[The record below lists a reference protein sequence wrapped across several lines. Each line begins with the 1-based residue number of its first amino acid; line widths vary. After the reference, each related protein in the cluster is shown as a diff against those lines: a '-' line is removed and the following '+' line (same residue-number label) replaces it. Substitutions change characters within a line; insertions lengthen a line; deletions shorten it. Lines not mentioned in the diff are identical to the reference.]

1 MASGRQQSG
10 GNGGPWIGRPLPRF
24 EDLRLVRGAGRYTD
38 DISIPGEVFAAFAR
52 SPHAHAVIERID
64 ATIARAMPGVLA
76 VLTGQDYLAEGYGG
90 FAQGAVSA
98 DAVEWKRGAFVASLG
113 HMVHDKPHIP
123 FAVDKARFPGEPVA
137 MVVAQTREQAR
148 DAAEALEVL
157 YTILPAV
164 VDGPTALKPGA
175 PQLWD
180 EVPGNLALDADVNDR
195 TGVAQ
200 AFASA
205 AHVVEERFRS
215 QRTVTAQMEPRA
227 ALGQYD
233 AATGHYLLTTGCQ
246 GAHRMRAGLCAAM
259 KLTPDRLRVVVPD
272 VGGGFGTRT
281 NTYTEQLGVL
291 WAARVVGR
299 PVKWTGDRNEC
310 FLTDYQGRDSVTHA
324 RLAFDASGRIL
335 AYDVEIIS
343 NIGAH
348 MVTYTPLHNGWR
360 VGTTVYDI
368 PKAGV
373 RLLGAMSNTVPIAPY
388 RGAGRPEAT
397 LVIERLLD
405 MAAQDMGIDR
415 VELRR
420 RNMIGR
426 AALPYRSA
434 SGLTY
439 DSGDFFGNLDRA
451 LDLSD
456 WSGFEARRLAA
467 QKRGKLAGL
476 GLANYIETPV
486 GAPHERVEIA
496 INPEGR
502 VELVVGT
509 QTTGQGH
516 ETSFAQA
523 IADLVGVTPYD
534 VKLIYGDTALVES
547 GGGTH
552 SDRSMRLAGALM
564 VEASDAVV
572 AQGKLVAAALLE
584 VPAAEVTFEDGFFQT
599 TRNNRRFD
607 IFDLAR
613 AIAGNPAVPEEL
625 RVPLAAK
632 KTLNGRIPAHP
643 TGCAVCEVEIDP
655 ETGEIE
661 MIQYATIDDAGQP
674 VNPLIL
680 HGQVHGGVVQGAGP
694 ALGEGVAYD
703 PDSGQVLT
711 GSFMD
716 YAMPRASMFP
726 MFKVDI
732 TEDAT
737 RGNPLRIKGG
747 GEGGTTPASAVIMN
761 AVLHALAPVGVR
773 HLDMPATPERVWA
786 AINAAKAK

>member
-1 MASGRQQSG
+1 M
-10 GNGGPWIGRPLPRF
+10 
-24 EDLRLVRGAGRYTD
+24 RGAGRYTD
-38 DISIPGEVFAAFAR
+38 DVSAPGQVYAAFAR
-52 SPHAHAVIERID
+52 SPHAHAAILRID
-64 ATIARAMPGVLA
+64 STVAAAMPGVLA
-76 VLTGQDYLAEGYGG
+76 VLTGADYIAAGFGG
-90 FAQGAVSA
+90 FAQGVVSA
-98 DAVEWKRGAFVASLG
+98 DAVDWKRGAFMTSMG
-113 HMVHDKPHIP
+113 HLVHDKPHLP
-123 FAVDKARFPGEPVA
+123 FAIDKARFPGEPVA
-137 MVVAQTREQAR
+137 MVIAQTREQAR
-148 DAAEALEVL
+148 DAAEAIDVT
-157 YTILPAV
+157 YDILPAV
-164 VDGPTALKPGA
+164 VDGPTALTPGA

-180 EVPGNLALDADVNDR
+180 DVPGNLTLDADVNDR
-195 TGVAQ
+195 TGVAE

-227 ALGQYD
+227 SLGEYD
-233 AATGHYLLTTGCQ
+233 AASGNYQLTTGCQ
-246 GAHRMRAGLCAAM
+246 GAHRMRMSVCAAM
-259 KLTPDRLRVVVPD
+259 NLPQDRLRVVAPD

-281 NTYTEQLGVL
+281 NSYTEQLGVL
-291 WAARVVGR
+291 WAAKIVGR

-324 RLAFDASGRIL
+324 KLALDATGKIL

-373 RLLGAMSNTVPIAPY
+373 RLLGAMTNTVPIAPY

-397 LVIERLLD
+397 LVLERLLD
-405 MAAQDMGIDR
+405 MAASDMGIDR

-420 RNMIGR
+420 RNMIAQ

-456 WSGFEARRLAA
+456 WNGFEARRVAALA
-467 QKRGKLAGL
+467 RGKLAGI

-486 GAPHERVEIA
+486 GAPHERVELA
-496 INPEGR
+496 VNPEGR

-516 ETSFAQA
+516 ETSFAQVV
-523 IADLVGVTPYD
+523 ADLMGVTPYD

-547 GGGTH
+547 GGGSH

-564 VEASDAVV
+564 VEASETVI
-572 AQGKLVAAALLE
+572 AQARLVAAALLE
-584 VPAAEVTFEDGFFQT
+584 VAPSAVNFEDGFFQT
-599 TRNNRRFD
+599 IGNNRRFD

-613 AIAGNPAVPEEL
+613 AVADNAALPEDL

-655 ETGEIE
+655 ETGEVE

-694 ALGEGVAYD
+694 ALSEGVAYD
-703 PDSGQVLT
+703 ADSGQVLT

-716 YAMPRASMFP
+716 YAMPRAAMFP
-726 MFKVDI
+726 MFKVDL

-737 RGNPLRIKGG
+737 RGNALRIKGG

-786 AINAAKAK
+786 AINAAKA

>member
-1 MASGRQQSG
+1 MAKADQKGG

-38 DISIPGEVFAAFAR
+38 DVSLPGEVFAAFTR
-52 SPHAHAVIERID
+52 SPHAHAVIRNID
-64 ATIARAMPGVLA
+64 ATTARAMPGVLL
-76 VLTGQDYLAEGYGG
+76 VLTGEDYIAAGFGG
-90 FAQGAVSA
+90 FAQGVVSA
-98 DAVEWKRGAFVASLG
+98 DAVEWKRPAFMASMG
-113 HMVHDKPHIP
+113 HLVHDKPHIP
-123 FAVDKARFPGEPVA
+123 FAVGKARFPGEPVA

-148 DAAEALEVL
+148 DAAEAVEVT
-157 YTILPAV
+157 YDVLPAV
-164 VDGPTALKPGA
+164 VDGPTALAPGA
-175 PQLWD
+175 PALWD
-180 EVPGNLALDADVNDR
+180 DVPGNLALDADVNDR
-195 TGVAQ
+195 AGVAE

-205 AHVVEERFRS
+205 AHIVEESFRS

-227 ALGQYD
+227 ALGEYD
-233 AATGHYLLTTGCQ
+233 AASGNYLLTTGCQ
-246 GAHRMRAGLCAAM
+246 GAHRMRMAICAAM
-259 KLTPDRLRVVVPD
+259 NLPQERLRVVVPD

-281 NTYTEQLGVL
+281 NSYTEQLGVL
-291 WAARVVGR
+291 WAAKIVGR

-310 FLTDYQGRDSVTHA
+310 FLTDYQGRDSVT
-324 RLAFDASGRIL
+324 RGKLALDANGRIL
-335 AYDVEIIS
+335 AYDVEIVS

-405 MAAQDMGIDR
+405 MAASDLGIDR
-415 VELRR
+415 IELRR

-439 DSGDFFGNLDRA
+439 DSGDFLGNMDRA
-451 LDLSD
+451 IDLGD

-467 QKRGKLAGL
+467 LGRGKLAGV

-486 GAPHERVEIA
+486 GAPHERVELA
-496 INPEGR
+496 VNPEGR

-516 ETSFAQA
+516 ETSFAQVV
-523 IADLVGVTPYD
+523 ADLMGVTPYD

-547 GGGTH
+547 GGGSH

-564 VEASDAVV
+564 VEASDAVI

-584 VPAAEVTFEDGFFQT
+584 VSAGEVSFEDGFFQT
-599 TRNNRRFD
+599 TRNNQRLD

-613 AIAGNPAVPEEL
+613 AIAANPALPDEL
-625 RVPLAAK
+625 RMPLAAK

-661 MIQYATIDDAGQP
+661 MIQYATIDDSGQP

-716 YAMPRASMFP
+716 YAMPRAAMFP
-726 MFKVDI
+726 MFKVDL

-761 AVLHALAPVGVR
+761 AVLHALAPLGVR

-786 AINAAKAK
+786 AIKAAKA

>member
-1 MASGRQQSG
+1 MANGHQKSIA
-10 GNGGPWIGRPLPRF
+10 GNGPWIGRPLPRF

-38 DISIPGEVFAAFAR
+38 DVSLPGEVFAAFAR
-52 SPHAHAVIERID
+52 SPHAHALIVHID
-64 ATIARAMPGVLA
+64 SAAARAMPGVLL
-76 VLTGQDYLAEGYGG
+76 VLTGEDYIAAGFGG
-90 FAQGAVSA
+90 FAQGVVSA
-98 DAVEWKRGAFVASLG
+98 DAVEWKRPAFMASMG
-113 HMVHDKPHIP
+113 HLVHDKPHIP
-123 FAVDKARFPGEPVA
+123 FAVGKARFPGEPVA

-148 DAAEALEVL
+148 DAAEAIEVA
-157 YTILPAV
+157 YEILPAV
-164 VDGPTALKPGA
+164 VDGPTALAPGA
-175 PQLWD
+175 PLLWD
-180 EVPGNLALDADVNDR
+180 DVPGNLAVDADVNDR
-195 TGVAQ
+195 TGVAE
-200 AFASA
+200 AFACA
-205 AHVVEERFRS
+205 AHVVEESFRS

-227 ALGQYD
+227 ALGDYD
-233 AATGHYLLTTGCQ
+233 PATDNYLLISGCQ
-246 GAHRMRAGLCAAM
+246 GAHRMRMSICAAM
-259 KLTPDRLRVVVPD
+259 KLPQAQLRVVVPD

-281 NTYTEQLGVL
+281 NSYTEQLGVL
-291 WAARVVGR
+291 WAAKIVGR

-310 FLTDYQGRDSVTHA
+310 FLTDYQGRDSVT
-324 RLAFDASGRIL
+324 RGKLALDATGRIL
-335 AYDVEIIS
+335 AYDVKIIS

-397 LVIERLLD
+397 LVLERLLD

-415 VELRR
+415 VDLRR
-420 RNMIGR
+420 RNMIAR

-439 DSGDFFGNLDRA
+439 DSGDFFGNLNRA
-451 LDLSD
+451 LELAD
-456 WSGFEARRLAA
+456 WSGFEARRVAA
-467 QKRGKLAGL
+467 QGRGKLAGI

-486 GAPHERVEIA
+486 GAPHERVELA
-496 INPEGR
+496 VNPDGC

-516 ETSFAQA
+516 ETSFAQVV
-523 IADLVGVTPYD
+523 ADLMGVTPYD

-547 GGGTH
+547 GGGSH

-564 VEASDAVV
+564 VEASDAVID
-572 AQGKLVAAALLE
+572 QGKLVAAALME
-584 VPAAEVTFEDGFFQT
+584 VPVAEVSFEDGFFQT
-599 TRNNRRFD
+599 IRNNQRFD

-613 AIAGNPAVPEEL
+613 AIAGNPALPEEL
-625 RVPLAAK
+625 RIPLGAK
-632 KTLNGRIPAHP
+632 KTFNGRIPAHP

-655 ETGEIE
+655 ETGELE

-786 AINAAKAK
+786 AIQAAKA

>member
-1 MASGRQQSG
+1 MAKADQKGG

-38 DISIPGEVFAAFAR
+38 DVSLPGEVFAAFAR
-52 SPHAHAVIERID
+52 SPHAHAVIRNID
-64 ATIARAMPGVLA
+64 ATTARAMPGVLL
-76 VLTGQDYLAEGYGG
+76 VLTGEDYIAAGFGG
-90 FAQGAVSA
+90 FAQGVVSA
-98 DAVEWKRGAFVASLG
+98 DAVEWKRPAFMASMG
-113 HMVHDKPHIP
+113 HLVHDKPHIP
-123 FAVDKARFPGEPVA
+123 FAVGKARFPGEPVA

-148 DAAEALEVL
+148 DAAEAVEVT
-157 YTILPAV
+157 YDVLPAV
-164 VDGPTALKPGA
+164 VDGPTALAPGA
-175 PQLWD
+175 PALWD
-180 EVPGNLALDADVNDR
+180 DVPGNLALDADVNDR
-195 TGVAQ
+195 TGVAE

-205 AHVVEERFRS
+205 AHIVEESFRS

-227 ALGQYD
+227 ALGEYD
-233 AATGHYLLTTGCQ
+233 AASGNYLLTTGCQ
-246 GAHRMRAGLCAAM
+246 GAHRMRMAICAAM
-259 KLTPDRLRVVVPD
+259 NLPQERLRVVVPD

-281 NTYTEQLGVL
+281 NSYTEQLGVL
-291 WAARVVGR
+291 WAAKIVGR

-310 FLTDYQGRDSVTHA
+310 FLTDYQGRDSVT
-324 RLAFDASGRIL
+324 RGKLALDANGRIL
-335 AYDVEIIS
+335 AYDVEIVS

-405 MAAQDMGIDR
+405 MAASDMGIDR
-415 VELRR
+415 IELRR

-439 DSGDFFGNLDRA
+439 DSGDFLGNMDRA
-451 LDLSD
+451 IDLGD
-456 WSGFEARRLAA
+456 WNGFEARRIAALA
-467 QKRGKLAGL
+467 RGKLAGV

-486 GAPHERVEIA
+486 GAPHERVELA
-496 INPEGR
+496 VNPEGR

-516 ETSFAQA
+516 ETSFAQVV
-523 IADLVGVTPYD
+523 ADLMGVTPYD

-547 GGGTH
+547 GGGSH

-564 VEASDAVV
+564 VEASDAVI

-584 VPAAEVTFEDGFFQT
+584 VFAGEVSFEDGFFQT
-599 TRNNRRFD
+599 TRNNQRLD

-613 AIAGNPAVPEEL
+613 AIAANPALPDEL
-625 RVPLAAK
+625 RMPLAAK

-661 MIQYATIDDAGQP
+661 MIQYATIDDSGQP

-716 YAMPRASMFP
+716 YAMPRAAMFP
-726 MFKVDI
+726 MFKVDL

-761 AVLHALAPVGVR
+761 AVLHALAPLGVR

-786 AINAAKAK
+786 AIKAAKA